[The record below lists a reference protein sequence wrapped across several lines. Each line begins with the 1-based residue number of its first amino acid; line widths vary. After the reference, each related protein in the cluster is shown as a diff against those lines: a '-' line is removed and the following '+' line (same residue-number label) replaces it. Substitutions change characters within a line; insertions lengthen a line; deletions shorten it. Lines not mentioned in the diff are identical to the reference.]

1 MMFSEIYGA
10 YYKAVSAILKRA
22 SKDPVNAKDIRRIA
36 GENAF
41 LESRVYIYDAIKD
54 GRWQLLSKDGRTPL
68 KVPDRLPLTT
78 LEKRWLKAI
87 SLDPR
92 IALFDLDTLRLGD
105 VEPLF
110 YPEDFVVFDRYRDG
124 DDYSDPE
131 YTERFRTILSAIKD
145 GSWLKVRMRTKR
157 DKTVTYT
164 VKPQLLEY
172 SEKDDKFRLY
182 VTGARNVSLI
192 NLGRIISIDKA
203 EPKEEADNGPFEFRI
218 RYRELILEV
227 SNERNSRERVLNS
240 FATFEKEAEKLPD
253 GKLRI
258 KLKYPK
264 DDETEILIR
273 ILSYGPTVRVTGPDS
288 FIRLIKERLERQRKL
303 FG

>member
-1 MMFSEIYGA
+1 MFSEIYGA

-157 DKTVTYT
+157 DKTVT
-164 VKPQLLEY
+164 
-172 SEKDDKFRLY
+172 
-182 VTGARNVSLI
+182 
-192 NLGRIISIDKA
+192 
-203 EPKEEADNGPFEFRI
+203 
-218 RYRELILEV
+218 
-227 SNERNSRERVLNS
+227 
-240 FATFEKEAEKLPD
+240 
-253 GKLRI
+253 
-258 KLKYPK
+258 
-264 DDETEILIR
+264 
-273 ILSYGPTVRVTGPDS
+273 
-288 FIRLIKERLERQRKL
+288 
-303 FG
+303 

>member
-10 YYKAVSAILKRA
+10 YYKTVSAILQQA
-22 SKDPVNAKDIRRIA
+22 SKGRVTAKDIRRIA
-36 GENAF
+36 DENAF
-41 LESRVYIYDAIKD
+41 LESRMYIEDAIRD
-54 GRWQLLSKDGRTPL
+54 GRWQLLSKNGTTPL
-68 KVPDRLPLTT
+68 RVPDRMPLTE

-92 IALFDLDTLRLGD
+92 IALFDLDTERFRD
-105 VEPLF
+105 SEPLF
-110 YPEDFVVFDRYRDG
+110 YPEDFVVFDKYLDG
-124 DDYSDPE
+124 DDYTDPE
-131 YTERFRTILSAIKD
+131 YIERFRIILAAIKD
-145 GSWLKVRMRTKR
+145 GSWLKVKMRTKR
-157 DKTVTYT
+157 EKTGTYT

-182 VTGARNVSLI
+182 VTGARNVSVI
-192 NLGRIISIDKA
+192 NLGRIISIEKT
-203 EPKEEADNGPFEFRI
+203 EPKEETDIGPFEFRI
-218 RYRELILEV
+218 RYRELTLEV
-227 SNERNSRERVLNS
+227 SKERNSRERVLNS

-288 FIRLIKERLERQRKL
+288 FIRLIRDRLEKQKEL